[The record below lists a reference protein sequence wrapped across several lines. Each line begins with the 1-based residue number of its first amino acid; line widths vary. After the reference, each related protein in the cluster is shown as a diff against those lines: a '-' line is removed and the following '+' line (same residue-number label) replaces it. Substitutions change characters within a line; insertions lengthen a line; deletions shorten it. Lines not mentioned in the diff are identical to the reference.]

1 MYNQDKIIIVR
12 GGGDIASGTI
22 NRLHNMGFR
31 VLVLEISKP
40 NFIRRKVC
48 YGEAVYEG
56 EFSLEGTVSKLACSL
71 EEIYSIWEE
80 KKIPIYIDPEM
91 KILEKLSPDVIID
104 GILAKKN
111 LGMSKELAPVTIGLG
126 PGFEAGKNV
135 HAVIETNRGHNLGRI
150 IYEGKAAENTGI
162 PGIIQGYGKERVIYA
177 SAEGILKTVHDIG
190 DVVQKDEII
199 AYIGT
204 EPVKASLTGL
214 IRGMIRGGSFVKKG
228 LKISD
233 IDPREDQLENCYT
246 ISDKARTIS
255 GGAVEAVF
263 FLLNKNNKSKNENKL
278 RND

>member
-80 KKIPIYIDPEM
+80 KKIPVYIDPEM

-263 FLLNKNNKSKNENKL
+263 FLLNKNNKSKMK
-278 RND
+278 

>member
-22 NRLHNMGFR
+22 NRLHNIGFR

-80 KKIPIYIDPEM
+80 KKIPVYIDPEM

-255 GGAVEAVF
+255 GGAAEAVF
-263 FLLNKNNKSKNENKL
+263 FLLNKNNKSKNEIN
-278 RND
+278 

>member
-80 KKIPIYIDPEM
+80 KKIPVYIDPEM

-190 DVVQKDEII
+190 DVVQKNEII

-246 ISDKARTIS
+246 ISDKARTVS
-255 GGAVEAVF
+255 GGAAEAVF
-263 FLLNKNNKSKNENKL
+263 FLLNKNNKSKNEIN
-278 RND
+278 

>member
-1 MYNQDKIIIVR
+1 MHNQDKIIIVR

-80 KKIPIYIDPEM
+80 KKIPVYIDPEM

-190 DVVQKDEII
+190 DVVQKNEII

-255 GGAVEAVF
+255 GGAAEAVF
-263 FLLNKNNKSKNENKL
+263 FLLNKNNKSKNEIN
-278 RND
+278 

>member
-80 KKIPIYIDPEM
+80 KKIPVYIDPEM

-162 PGIIQGYGKERVIYA
+162 PGIIIFH
-177 SAEGILKTVHDIG
+177 I
-190 DVVQKDEII
+190 
-199 AYIGT
+199 
-204 EPVKASLTGL
+204 
-214 IRGMIRGGSFVKKG
+214 FVWK
-228 LKISD
+228 
-233 IDPREDQLENCYT
+233 
-246 ISDKARTIS
+246 
-255 GGAVEAVF
+255 
-263 FLLNKNNKSKNENKL
+263 FLLHCFIHFVNRTS
-278 RND
+278 

>member
-1 MYNQDKIIIVR
+1 MYNRDKIIIVR

-80 KKIPIYIDPEM
+80 KKIPVYIDPEM

-255 GGAVEAVF
+255 GGAAEAVF
-263 FLLNKNNKSKNENKL
+263 FLLNKNNKSKNE
-278 RND
+278 RN

>member
-56 EFSLEGTVSKLACSL
+56 EFSLEGTISKLACSL

-80 KKIPIYIDPEM
+80 KKIPVYIDPEM

-263 FLLNKNNKSKNENKL
+263 FLLNKNNKSKNEIN
-278 RND
+278 

>member
-31 VLVLEISKP
+31 VLVLEIPNP

-56 EFSLEGTVSKLACSL
+56 EFSLEGTISKLACSL

-80 KKIPIYIDPEM
+80 KKIPVYIDSEM

-150 IYEGKAAENTGI
+150 IYEGKATENTGI

-246 ISDKARTIS
+246 ISDKARTVS
-255 GGAVEAVF
+255 GGAAEAVF
-263 FLLNKNNKSKNENKL
+263 FLLNKNNKSKNEIN
-278 RND
+278 

>member
-1 MYNQDKIIIVR
+1 MYNRDKIIIVR

-80 KKIPIYIDPEM
+80 KKIPVYIDPEM

-263 FLLNKNNKSKNENKL
+263 FLLNKNNKSKNEIN
-278 RND
+278 

>member
-1 MYNQDKIIIVR
+1 MYNSDKIVIVR

-31 VLVLEISKP
+31 VLVLEIPKP

-56 EFSLEGTVSKLACSL
+56 EFFLEGVASKLAHSL
-71 EEIYSIWEE
+71 EEIYSVWKEG
-80 KKIPIYIDPEM
+80 KIPVYIDSEM

-126 PGFEAGKNV
+126 PGFEAGKDV
-135 HAVIETNRGHNLGRI
+135 HAVIETNRGHNLGRV
-150 IYEGKAAENTGI
+150 IYKGKAAENTGI
-162 PGIIQGYGKERVIYA
+162 PGIIQGYGRERVIYA
-177 SAEGILKTVHDIG
+177 PEEGVLKIVHDIG
-190 DVVQKDEII
+190 DIVKKDEVI
-199 AYIGT
+199 AYIGN

-214 IRGMIRGGSFVKKG
+214 IRGMIREGSFVKKG

-233 IDPREDQLENCYT
+233 IDPRENQLENCYT
-246 ISDKARTIS
+246 ISDKARTVS
-255 GGAVEAVF
+255 GGAAEAVF
-263 FLLNKNNKSKNENKL
+263 FLLNKNNKSENEIK
-278 RND
+278 

>member
-80 KKIPIYIDPEM
+80 KKIPVYIDSEM

-150 IYEGKAAENTGI
+150 IYEGKATENTGI

-246 ISDKARTIS
+246 ISDKARTVS
-255 GGAVEAVF
+255 GGAAEAVF
-263 FLLNKNNKSKNENKL
+263 FLLNKNNKSKNEIN
-278 RND
+278 

>member
-1 MYNQDKIIIVR
+1 MYNRDKIIIVR

-80 KKIPIYIDPEM
+80 KKIPVYIDPEM

-214 IRGMIRGGSFVKKG
+214 IRGMIREGSFVKKG

-263 FLLNKNNKSKNENKL
+263 FLLNKNNKSKNEIN
-278 RND
+278 

>member
-1 MYNQDKIIIVR
+1 MYNRDKIIIVR

-56 EFSLEGTVSKLACSL
+56 EFLLEGTVSKLACSL

-80 KKIPIYIDPEM
+80 KKIPVYIDPEM

-263 FLLNKNNKSKNENKL
+263 FLLNKNNKSKNEIN
-278 RND
+278 

>member
-1 MYNQDKIIIVR
+1 MYNRDKIIIVR

-80 KKIPIYIDPEM
+80 KKIPVYIDPEM

-177 SAEGILKTVHDIG
+177 SAEGILKTVQDIG

-246 ISDKARTIS
+246 ISDKARTVS
-255 GGAVEAVF
+255 GGAAEAVF
-263 FLLNKNNKSKNENKL
+263 FLLNKNNKSKNEIN
-278 RND
+278 